1 MQRDTG
7 RATQEGTGEPAA
19 DAWPGL
25 DPGWHRCGSPDRP
38 IRTEPAHPALSPGS
52 AQAADLVSR
61 YWVPV
66 WQLATPQ
73 RRRTLQYPEC
83 LVVVADSY
91 QRFYGLA
98 SGLAEITLKDS
109 GWVRVP

>member
-1 MQRDTG
+1 M
-7 RATQEGTGEPAA
+7 
-19 DAWPGL
+19 
-25 DPGWHRCGSPDRP
+25 
-38 IRTEPAHPALSPGS
+38 
-52 AQAADLVSR
+52 
-61 YWVPV
+61 PV